1 MRAPPPVAQV
11 INIASL
17 KAACHECTLRELC
30 LPLGLSDS
38 DMHTL
43 DGAIKSRRKLKKG
56 DLLYRIGDPFQALF
70 AIRSG
75 STKTCQIATD
85 GSVQITGFHLSGE
98 LLGIDAISSERHPC
112 DVIALEA
119 TEACEIP
126 FDKLET
132 LAIELPGLQHQ
143 LLRIM
148 SREIHDEEAQLLML
162 GRMKADERL
171 AAFLLSFSRRC
182 QRLGQS
188 LTDLRLPMSRQDL
201 GDYLGLAL
209 ETVSRLLSRFQEE
222 GLIHV
227 QGRHVRLLDRNRL
240 QQLTQQVAEEK
251 AAHR

>member
-1 MRAPPPVAQV
+1 MRPPQPRAQV

-17 KAACHECTLRELC
+17 KVACNECTLRELC
-30 LPLGLSDS
+30 LPLGLSES
-38 DMHTL
+38 DMHAL

-85 GSVQITGFHLSGE
+85 GSVQITGFHLAGE

-119 TEACEIP
+119 SEACEIP
-126 FDKLET
+126 FDKLES

-209 ETVSRLLSRFQEE
+209 ETVSRLLSRFQED

-227 QGRHVRLLDRNRL
+227 QGRHVRLADRNRL

-251 AAHR
+251 VVRR

>member
-1 MRAPPPVAQV
+1 MRAPPPVAQI

-126 FDKLET
+126 IDKLET
-132 LAIELPGLQHQ
+132 LAIELPG
-143 LLRIM
+143 
-148 SREIHDEEAQLLML
+148 
-162 GRMKADERL
+162 
-171 AAFLLSFSRRC
+171 
-182 QRLGQS
+182 
-188 LTDLRLPMSRQDL
+188 
-201 GDYLGLAL
+201 
-209 ETVSRLLSRFQEE
+209 
-222 GLIHV
+222 
-227 QGRHVRLLDRNRL
+227 
-240 QQLTQQVAEEK
+240 
-251 AAHR
+251 